1 MTCDKFKQEVV
12 EAELDDCRA
21 AATQGK
27 VGEIFGLVKGK
38 GPSWHGPRGWEA
50 SAVSEHDAQSTLLG
64 REGRLEAG
72 GWGKTELHR
81 QTFKELGEFVR
92 LPAGLVVATVAAMWG
107 HWQTSTV
114 AAERQI
120 AEEMAKAACMVP
132 SLFAFTM
139 EQQAT
144 ALHLL
149 VEWATLET
157 RRPYPLETVGRGVGR
172 DRSTTT
178 AAWRKRK
185 VRVRVSWADGED
197 GEEQMVERVWDF
209 SHTVHALKLWVATE
223 WPSVKD
229 ARKVVVHGGGW
240 GSEDGDRQLAESMQL
255 GRLWGAEQ
263 GVAEVHIRKG
273 ECPTGDS
280 LELVA
285 GYVGAPRHRRWQY
298 QPEGGG
304 GGALGRALLMSPD
317 NTIMQVPP
325 VWLRWL
331 HQHLGVTHEWCT
343 SWYGMGRVMGVSS
356 RLVGSPPESLIGGG
370 VERAW
375 DYQVGKDQR
384 GESAHGVVMLRG
396 WARTGHRAPGGQRE
410 GYIAPLFQH
419 LVRELAAADKHQY
432 MFVAVHE
439 EGQETIEKALKEVQA
454 QVMLKVPDG
463 RMGHREAW
471 WPLDKFVDNAND
483 WADQRREL
491 PNPRKE
497 AVWLVRLGHGQ
508 WGQEA
513 KVGSDRQLALEQL
526 EDLGTRYMWQ
536 AG

>member
-1 MTCDKFKQEVV
+1 
-12 EAELDDCRA
+12 
-21 AATQGK
+21 
-27 VGEIFGLVKGK
+27 
-38 GPSWHGPRGWEA
+38 
-50 SAVSEHDAQSTLLG
+50 
-64 REGRLEAG
+64 
-72 GWGKTELHR
+72 
-81 QTFKELGEFVR
+81 
-92 LPAGLVVATVAAMWG
+92 
-107 HWQTSTV
+107 
-114 AAERQI
+114 
-120 AEEMAKAACMVP
+120 
-132 SLFAFTM
+132 
-139 EQQAT
+139 
-144 ALHLL
+144 
-149 VEWATLET
+149 
-157 RRPYPLETVGRGVGR
+157 
-172 DRSTTT
+172 
-178 AAWRKRK
+178 
-185 VRVRVSWADGED
+185 
-197 GEEQMVERVWDF
+197 
-209 SHTVHALKLWVATE
+209 
-223 WPSVKD
+223 
-229 ARKVVVHGGGW
+229 
-240 GSEDGDRQLAESMQL
+240 
-255 GRLWGAEQ
+255 
-263 GVAEVHIRKG
+263 
-273 ECPTGDS
+273 
-280 LELVA
+280 
-285 GYVGAPRHRRWQY
+285 
-298 QPEGGG
+298 
-304 GGALGRALLMSPD
+304 MSPD

-419 LVRELAAADKHQY
+419 MVRELAAADKHQY

-526 EDLGTRYMWQ
+526 EDLGTRYV
-536 AG
+536 AGGLKGLQLRWGKQDKGVVCLGEDRAYLQRIGEVLGLVAARPAEQTVQQIQDDAGMDVERVLQSTQQGDTTVERTLGAEVKLFREEDQERCGVE